1 MPDVVSELLLADA
14 AVEKLGTR
22 DISGSEVGQLPGNR
36 HVIGPNPRGGEERRL
51 LVGFADGG
59 RALTLIV
66 ERTLDP
72 TTWQVVTGW
81 TATRRE
87 RKMLESGS

>member
-1 MPDVVSELLLADA
+1 MTDTVSELLMADA
-14 AVEKLGTR
+14 AVEKLGAR
-22 DISGSEVGQLPGNR
+22 SISEEEVGQLPSNH

-51 LVGFADGG
+51 LVGRTHGG
-59 RALTLIV
+59 RALTLVV
-66 ERTLDP
+66 ERTLDS
-72 TTWQVVTGW
+72 TTWAVISGW